1 MTEPDAKAN
10 KHRVLLVED
19 QMIVAI
25 EVEDMLREFGCV
37 VVGPVRTLKQALR
50 LAQRLDAAVL
60 DVSLDGETIFP
71 VAEELQKR
79 RIPFIFATGYAE
91 HTLPEKW
98 QRLPR
103 LAKPFKRYQLTK
115 LIGAFF

>member
-37 VVGPVRTLKQALR
+37 VVGPVGTLKQALR
-50 LAQRLDAAVL
+50 LAQKERLDAAVL
-60 DVSLDGETIFP
+60 DVSLDGDTIFP
-71 VAEELQKR
+71 VAERASEAAHPVHIR
-79 RIPFIFATGYAE
+79 
-91 HTLPEKW
+91 H
-98 QRLPR
+98 RLC
-103 LAKPFKRYQLTK
+103 
-115 LIGAFF
+115 